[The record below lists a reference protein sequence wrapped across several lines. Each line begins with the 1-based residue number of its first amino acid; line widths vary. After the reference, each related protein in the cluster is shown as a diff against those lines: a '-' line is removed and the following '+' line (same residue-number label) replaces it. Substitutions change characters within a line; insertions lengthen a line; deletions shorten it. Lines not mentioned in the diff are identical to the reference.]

1 MSPAMTTWTGE
12 RVELLRKRWSDGTSS
27 REIAAEIG
35 DVTRNAVIGKAD
47 RLGLPDHPNRCIAF
61 DRILQLM
68 ELSHSK
74 VEIALRTGFSLAAI
88 DRAILKKR
96 QSLQAKKARDQRYRQ
111 QQQRVRI
118 LAQTQPLQPLNI
130 PFKKLR
136 RHSCRYITGG
146 TGFEA
151 VYCGRRLVR
160 GAYCAFHANLS
171 YQSPRVSGVAANRG
185 SGLPRASASGA

>member
-12 RVELLRKRWSDGTSS
+12 RVELLKKRWSDGTSS

-35 DVTRNAVIGKAD
+35 GVTRNAVIGKAD
-47 RLGLPDHPNRCIAF
+47 RLGLPDHPNRSI
-61 DRILQLM
+61 DLGRVLQLM
-68 ELSHSK
+68 RSSHSK
-74 VEIALRTGFSLAAI
+74 VEVACRTGYSLAAI
-88 DRAILKKR
+88 ERAIAKKR
-96 QSLQAKKARDQRYRQ
+96 KSIQLEKLRRLRYRQ
-111 QQQRVRI
+111 QQQRAQI
-118 LAQTQPLQPLNI
+118 LAQAPPLPPLNI
-130 PFKKLR
+130 HFKKLR
-136 RHSCRYITGG
+136 RHSCRYITSG

-151 VYCGRRLVR
+151 VYCGRHLVR